1 MADEEVRTCARCG
14 TTAAAATGGLPD
26 GWALATEA
34 RGVLF
39 HCGTCTRANLRA
51 IEGKLDEEW
60 WER

>member
-1 MADEEVRTCARCG
+1 MADDEVRTCARCG
-14 TTAAAATGGLPD
+14 DQVATATGGLPE
-26 GWALATEA
+26 GWSLAGDR

-39 HCGTCTRANLRA
+39 HCATCTRTNLRA